1 MILMMRKFN
10 LICSF
15 VLLTFVSTS
24 CNKDKVEVEVI
35 KDCTGVYLRANGSD
49 SKVCNEYLL
58 DSYASGTK
66 LKVNYDVLEQ
76 CYGLQEEPSCSDVHV
91 FSQLVE
97 ITEIF

>member
-1 MILMMRKFN
+1 MRKIN

-15 VLLTFVSTS
+15 VLLTFVSVS
-24 CNKDKVEVEVI
+24 CNKDKIEVEVI
-35 KDCTGVYLRANGSD
+35 KDCTGVYLRANEVD

-58 DSYASGTK
+58 DSYPSGTK
-66 LKVNYDVLEQ
+66 LEVNYDILTQ
-76 CYGLQEEPSCSDVHV
+76 CYGIQEEPTCSDVHA